1 MSIPAHRSPR
11 RPCLPASR
19 IRSASC
25 PDRIRRGLRTGVL
38 IVLAAGALCLTSLS
52 ASAQRLGDIATF
64 DGVRSNPLVGYG
76 LVVGLNNTGDQT
88 TQTPFTGQAVRNMLT
103 QLGVTV
109 PGGVNMQLKNV
120 AAVMVTA
127 SLPAFAA
134 TGQHLDITVSSLG
147 TADSLTGGTLL
158 MTPLKGADGN
168 IYALAQGNV
177 LAPGLSVQA
186 AGSSVQVNQTAAG
199 RIPQGAVVERSVTS
213 RLADNGRIQL
223 ELEQADFDTANRASI
238 AVNNTFGRAIA
249 TAENPRLISIAIPPG
264 TASTVAFMAQIQN
277 IQIQPATPRPR
288 VIVNSRTGSVV
299 MNGQVTLD
307 QAAVAHGS
315 LSVVIDSNPIVSQP
329 NALSGGQTAVVP
341 NADIDVQQGDGSLNY
356 VPQSVSLRQV
366 IDALNRLGATPVDLM
381 AILEALKAAGALN
394 ADLEVI

>member
-1 MSIPAHRSPR
+1 M
-11 RPCLPASR
+11 
-19 IRSASC
+19 
-25 PDRIRRGLRTGVL
+25 RGQILRTF
-38 IVLAAGALCLTSLS
+38 AWAMTSAMLMATACMP

-64 DGVRSNPLVGYG
+64 DGVRSNPLIGYG
-76 LVVGLNNTGDQT
+76 LVVGLSNTGDQT

-109 PGGVNMQLKNV
+109 PGGTNMQLKNV

-127 SLPAFAA
+127 ELPAFAA
-134 TGQHLDITVSSLG
+134 TGQQIDVTVASMG
-147 TADSLTGGTLL
+147 NADSLSGGTLL

-177 LAPGLSVQA
+177 LAPGLNIQA

-199 RIPQGAVVERSVTS
+199 RIPEGAIVERAIDSE
-213 RLADNGRIQL
+213 LAANGTIDL
-223 ELEQADFDTANRASI
+223 ELKQADFNTATRTMQAINA
-238 AVNNTFGRAIA
+238 AFGRSLA
-249 TAENPRLISIAIPPG
+249 TAKNSRLISIAVPNDLG
-264 TASTVAFMAQIQN
+264 SKVAFMARVQN
-277 IQIQPATPRPR
+277 IQVRPGTPKPR
-288 VIVNSRTGSVV
+288 VVVNSRTGSVV
-299 MNGQVTLD
+299 MNGVVTLNE
-307 QAAVAHGS
+307 AAVAHGS
-315 LSVVIDSNPIVSQP
+315 LSVTVDSNPIVSQP

-341 NADIDVQQGDGSLNY
+341 NADINVQQGDGSLNY
-356 VPQSVSLRQV
+356 VAPSTSLQNV

>member
-1 MSIPAHRSPR
+1 MKGGFIRGGLFALATILTVLGAS
-11 RPCLPASR
+11 LP
-19 IRSASC
+19 
-25 PDRIRRGLRTGVL
+25 
-38 IVLAAGALCLTSLS
+38 

-109 PGGVNMQLKNV
+109 ASGTNMQLKNV

-127 SLPAFAA
+127 DLPAFAA
-134 TGQHLDITVSSLG
+134 TGQNIDVTVSSLG
-147 TADSLTGGTLL
+147 NANSLTGGTLL
-158 MTPLKGADGN
+158 MTPLKGANGK
-168 IYALAQGNV
+168 IYALAQGSV
-177 LAPGLSVQA
+177 LAPGLSVKA

-199 RIPQGAVVERSVTS
+199 RIPEGAVVERAVDSKLTTHGTI
-213 RLADNGRIQL
+213 DL
-223 ELEQADFDTANRASI
+223 ELKHADFATATRAMQ
-238 AVNNTFGRAIA
+238 AVNNRFGRSIA
-249 TAENPRLISIAIPPG
+249 TAKNPRLISIAVPSNIG
-264 TASTVAFMAQIQN
+264 STVAFMAAIQN
-277 IQIQPATPRPR
+277 IQVQPGTPEPR
-288 VIVNSRTGSVV
+288 VIINSRTGSVV

-307 QAAVAHGS
+307 PAAVAHGS
-315 LSVVIDSNPIVSQP
+315 LSVTIQSKPIVSQP
-329 NALSGGQTAVVP
+329 NPLSGGKTAVVP
-341 NADIDVQQGDGSLNY
+341 NANINIQQGDGSLNY
-356 VPQSVSLRQV
+356 VPRSTSLQQV